1 MLIIEKINTFG
12 EVIYRDQTI
21 NFVFGSIWGFFRRNF
36 NSNITP
42 SVCVPS
48 IFLTNQD
55 GITPEIS
62 ETLNE
67 MIPRTSSLLQS
78 YATLKWAST
87 KVATP
92 STSNSL

>member
-21 NFVFGSIWGFFRRNF
+21 NFVFGSRCSFHCNF
-36 NSNITP
+36 NSNIIP